1 MLLTHSHDRMATPPP
16 DGPADLESIWGRPGR
31 PVWFP
36 RVLPLPAVLFP
47 DPGPPGH
54 GCTDTQLA
62 SGPMQVCISP
72 SEPAHTDT
80 VQGKGGRGTGPA
92 G

>member
-1 MLLTHSHDRMATPPP
+1 MTEWRLHHQMVQLIWSRFGEGQVDLFGSHESSHCQLYYSLTQA
-16 DGPADLESIWGRPGR
+16 
-31 PVWFP
+31 
-36 RVLPLPAVLFP
+36 
-47 DPGPPGH
+47 PPGH